1 MKGVIH
7 HPIMLLHGLVS
18 PPLELT
24 HCRAEAK
31 IKPKGVNIVRYHK
44 CSSSSHANHCSLF
57 TFHLALVEQ
66 NTGEVKLPL

>member
-1 MKGVIH
+1 MKGVIC
-7 HPIMLLHGLVS
+7 HPIVLLHGSVS
-18 PPLELT
+18 PSLELT
-24 HCRAEAK
+24 HCGAEVK

-57 TFHLALVEQ
+57 TFHLALAER